1 MTINVQVPVLDENY
15 PSDTGR
21 SARVYIP
28 AGIQHMTGA
37 AGPRLRPLPPRLGRL
52 RPRRP
57 PAAGPDLPPRAGR
70 RRVADPAD
78 PGPPRRLQGDG
89 QDGHPAGPA
98 GEAGRAREQR
108 RHEEHPLVRVLVPA
122 LRDADPGAPVYKYL
136 PDATKIRAAVANA
149 FKVDP
154 KLEDTRS
161 ALADENGSIWV
172 LDGSGQGKANGIVG
186 YLDYYG
192 LNASAP
198 TTKPDTTG
206 VNGTR
211 IVVYNGAEADLQQTI
226 QFLETKFGTQVELK
240 TDPTIPVDIVHHDDE
255 PHEDLH
261 PAADELGAGSRDAA
275 AATGE
280 ECRRAVRVGSPAR
293 DLRQPVRVLGQ
304 PAAHRVEVA
313 VADELPDRADLARAD
328 RPMVDLDDRRD
339 LDAGPAQE
347 HLVGDVQLGPV
358 DRADLE
364 RDLLVRR
371 AAP

>member
-1 MTINVQVPVLDENY
+1 MFSLPRDSTNIPLPRGPLANAYGGVYPNKINSLFTATRGRGDLVPGTSKTRGYNALKSVLGNLYGLDIKYFVEVNFTGFKRVVDAVGGVTINVQVPVLDENY

-37 AGPRLRPLPPRLGRL
+37 EALVYARSRHGSDDFDRGARQQRVLTSLREQADVASLIPRI
-52 RPRRP
+52 
-57 PAAGPDLPPRAGR
+57 PDLLAAFKATVKTDIPQDQLAKLAGLASTVDTKNIRSYVFSYPRYGSQI
-70 RRVADPAD
+70 
-78 PGPPRRLQGDG
+78 L
-89 QDGHPAGPA
+89 
-98 GEAGRAREQR
+98 
-108 RHEEHPLVRVLVPA
+108 
-122 LRDADPGAPVYKYL
+122 APIYKYL
-136 PDATKIRAAVANA
+136 PDVTKIRAAVANA

-211 IVVYNGAEADLQQTI
+211 IVVYNGAEADLEQTI

-240 TDPTIPVDIVHHDDE
+240 TDPTIPVDIVITTT
-255 PHEDLH
+255 
-261 PAADELGAGSRDAA
+261 SR
-275 AATGE
+275 TKTFTPPP
-280 ECRRAVRVGSPAR
+280 SN
-293 DLRQPVRVLGQ
+293 
-304 PAAHRVEVA
+304 
-313 VADELPDRADLARAD
+313 
-328 RPMVDLDDRRD
+328 
-339 LDAGPAQE
+339 
-347 HLVGDVQLGPV
+347 
-358 DRADLE
+358 
-364 RDLLVRR
+364 
-371 AAP
+371 